1 MKQVEPSLDWNN
13 RLSLNETMYFYMMRT
28 DQDTFSV
35 KQVYN
40 YLNENHRKL
49 FYDINKVSSLLRTN
63 VLFEAVKDTNEHGI
77 VYAPRDLHTC
87 RERVMASRKI
97 MSKQAQILR
106 VYNLFIERG
115 ATPLKARAESLKL
128 SNNEELI

>member
-1 MKQVEPSLDWNN
+1 MSIRWNN
-13 RLSLNETMYFYMMRT
+13 RLSLTETMYFYMKRT

-40 YLNENHRKL
+40 YLNDNHRKM
-49 FYDINKVSSLLRTN
+49 FYDVNKVASLLRTN
-63 VLFEAVKDTNEHGI
+63 VLFEPVKDTNEHGI
-77 VYAPRDLHTC
+77 VFAPRDLHTC
-87 RERVMASRKI
+87 RERIIASRRI
-97 MSKQAQILR
+97 MKEQEQILR
-106 VYNLFIERG
+106 VYDLFIEGG